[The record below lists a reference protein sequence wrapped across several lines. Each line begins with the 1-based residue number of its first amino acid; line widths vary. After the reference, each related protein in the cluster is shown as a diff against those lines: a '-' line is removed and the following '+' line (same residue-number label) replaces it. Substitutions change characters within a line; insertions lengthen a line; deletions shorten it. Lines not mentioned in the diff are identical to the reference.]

1 MAMSDLVRFGVS
13 LEEPLLR
20 DFDRLIDEKGYG
32 SRSEAFRDL
41 IRDALVQAD
50 WTKLKGEQV
59 ATLTLV
65 YNHEYRELTDRLTD
79 MQHDSHSLIV
89 CSTHVH
95 LTAHTCLEAIVLRG
109 EAAAICKIAD
119 KLIATRGVQH
129 GKLTMTTLGRSR

>member
-1 MAMSDLVRFGVS
+1 MSDLVRFGVS
-13 LEEPLLR
+13 LEDSLLK
-20 DFDRLIDEKGYG
+20 DFDRLIEEKGYT

-41 IRDALVQAD
+41 IRDFLVQAD
-50 WTKLKGEQV
+50 WSKLSGEQV

-65 YNHEYRELTDRLTD
+65 YNHEYREITDRLTD
-79 MQHDSHSLIV
+79 MQHDTPGLIV

-95 LTAHTCLEAIVLRG
+95 LTAHTCLEVLVLRG
-109 EAAAICKIAD
+109 EAVAIRDIAD